1 MGGEGGWRCSIHTPN
16 MVSEMG
22 IILSS
27 IPLLYGQNEV
37 TERES
42 ISMATQ
48 EDVPSNIK
56 PLL

>member
-1 MGGEGGWRCSIHTPN
+1 MNPVETKSSLKFHWGHIHTPN

-37 TERES
+37 TERERR
-42 ISMATQ
+42 
-48 EDVPSNIK
+48 
-56 PLL
+56 